1 MYDWIDEKT
10 ASELRK
16 GTKGNTA
23 LQSWRKG
30 LGTSS
35 TPILFAAASPGLW
48 GRRGEQLGGDIP
60 STSSEG
66 SCEGF
71 WVRGNLLF
79 VFFPTEAEVGMVGN
93 LRMRV
98 INIE

>member
-48 GRRGEQLGGDIP
+48 GSVWLFGGE
-60 STSSEG
+60 EG
-66 SCEGF
+66 SSWEETYPAHRQKGP
-71 WVRGNLLF
+71 VRDSG
-79 VFFPTEAEVGMVGN
+79 
-93 LRMRV
+93 
-98 INIE
+98 